1 MGNIIHK
8 LELTNKK
15 LKCLK
20 KTDEGMF
27 LYNFRSFQKKRRKEG
42 DRMRH
47 DHLDTRSH
55 DAVLNNRFGLQIGRS
70 RFAPVS
76 PQWKPRGAFLVGA
89 LTWMQIYRYNY
100 QRNLKILDNCEGT
113 LVLVL
118 Q

>member
-1 MGNIIHK
+1 
-8 LELTNKK
+8 
-15 LKCLK
+15 
-20 KTDEGMF
+20 MF
-27 LYNFRSFQKKRRKEG
+27 VYNFRSFQKERGKEG

-89 LTWMQIYRYNY
+89 LTWKHIQI
-100 QRNLKILDNCEGT
+100 QLSAEPKDTGQL
-113 LVLVL
+113 
-118 Q
+118 

>member
-1 MGNIIHK
+1 
-8 LELTNKK
+8 
-15 LKCLK
+15 
-20 KTDEGMF
+20 MF
-27 LYNFRSFQKKRRKEG
+27 VYNFRSFQKKRGKEG

-76 PQWKPRGAFLVGA
+76 PLWKPRGAFLVGA
-89 LTWMQIYRYNY
+89 HTWNISRFIY
-100 QRNLKILDNCEGT
+100 QRKLKILDNCEGT